1 MMRRGLAASLVI
13 CAGLLQPVAAQET
26 SEGNADPDLRKVIET
41 YCTTVSDLAAERRV
55 ARQTW
60 ALKELEAKVQDRLG
74 VLEQSTQELS
84 DLIRKRDELRNLAK
98 AELVDIYAGMDA
110 EAAAAQMERLD
121 PRLAS
126 SVLRQLKPRQ
136 ASAILDVMKPE
147 VAAVM
152 MRLIAVPAAEGTSTQ

>member
-1 MMRRGLAASLVI
+1 MMRLGLAGALLI
-13 CAGLLQPVAAQET
+13 ITGLPQFAAAQDAG
-26 SEGNADPDLRKVIET
+26 SGDGDPDLRKIVET

-55 ARQTW
+55 ALQTS
-60 ALKELEAKVQDRLG
+60 ALKELEARVQDRLD
-74 VLEQSTQELS
+74 VLEQRTQELS
-84 DLIRKRDELRNLAK
+84 DLIRKRNELRQLAK

-147 VAAVM
+147 MAAMM